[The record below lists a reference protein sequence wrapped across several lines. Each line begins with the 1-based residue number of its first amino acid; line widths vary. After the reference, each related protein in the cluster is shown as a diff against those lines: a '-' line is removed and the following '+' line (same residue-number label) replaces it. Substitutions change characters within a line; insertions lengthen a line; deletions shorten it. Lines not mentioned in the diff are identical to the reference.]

1 MRMSV
6 RTYGNRLFKS
16 QGVLWK
22 VMINDDMGQE
32 YLYNTPLC
40 PTENCRIIL
49 DLVKEGFWCIN
60 CKKLYPNSKGHI
72 EVADEVQ
79 RKWQGSKL
87 KDFKIQSLDLPPTK
101 VKDFNED
108 ENYWVEARIGE
119 KNGKRMA
126 TVYFGEKVKRKQNKQ
141 DYSQIF
147 LDLEDEQ
154 LRFDKT
160 NKNPMKLLATLTA
173 EFQDSTTVLGKN
185 LQKNKKE

>member
-1 MRMSV
+1 
-6 RTYGNRLFKS
+6 
-16 QGVLWK
+16 
-22 VMINDDMGQE
+22 MINDDMGQE